1 MKIKSKTLSLLAT
14 TFLLTACSSLP
25 STPEGFTKTTVEAEQ
40 LNFVVWEKDSI
51 KPKETLRFYIEGNG
65 TPNPQ
70 KAIALSLAKEDDFD
84 NIVVLTRP
92 CQYIDNPICQNKSIW
107 EEERYHPEILKEM
120 QELTKYFIK
129 KHQAKDIELVAYDDA
144 APIAFNIAQRIGGTK
159 KIVTIAGVLDVDS
172 YAKQNNLPK
181 FKNASAV
188 QNNHHFMAIIPQI
201 HYIGSKDE
209 VVTRAM
215 TERTIAKLNKP
226 QNITVKVVH
235 GFDHDDWDNIKLSY

>member
-25 STPEGFTKTTVEAEQ
+25 NTPEGFTKSTVEAEQ
-40 LNFVVWEKDSI
+40 LNFVVWEKDTI

-129 KHQAKDIELVAYDDA
+129 KHQAKDIEFVAYDDA

-172 YAKQNNLPK
+172 HAKQNKLTK
-181 FKNASAV
+181 FKNANEV
-188 QNNHHFMAIIPQI
+188 QNNHHFMATIPQI

-209 VVTRAM
+209 VVTRTM

>member
-25 STPEGFTKTTVEAEQ
+25 NTPEGFTKSTVEAEQ
-40 LNFVVWEKDSI
+40 LNFVVWEKDTI

-172 YAKQNNLPK
+172 YAKQNKLTK
-181 FKNASAV
+181 FKNANEV
-188 QNNHHFMAIIPQI
+188 QNNHHFMATIPQI

-209 VVTRAM
+209 VVTRTM